1 MKKQPPKT
9 KKEKPELA
17 WQRGKYN
24 RSQQYS
30 FHLPYNFLLLCG
42 LWQVTPENVLLDFMD
57 NISFGSWKRE
67 GRDNAKAHLAAYI
80 IAMGYGQQFYTPAD
94 IQSMFKELDALGML
108 FPKNNDMELLDAH
121 VLWRNKYLTAWFDQW
136 FSKVRRSSNDLKESD
151 V

>member
-1 MKKQPPKT
+1 MKKQKLNT

-17 WQRGKYN
+17 WQSGKYN

-42 LWQVTPENVLLDFMD
+42 LWQVTPEDVLLDFMD

-67 GRDNAKAHLAAYI
+67 GRDNAKLHLAEYS
-80 IAMGYGQQFYTPAD
+80 IAMGYGRRFYTPAE
-94 IQSMFKELDALGML
+94 IQTMFKELDALGML
-108 FPKNNDMELLDAH
+108 FPKNGDMQLLDAH
-121 VLWRNKYLTAWFDQW
+121 VLWRDKFLTAWFDEW
-136 FSKVRRSSNDLKESD
+136 FNKVRRNYNDLNPSD